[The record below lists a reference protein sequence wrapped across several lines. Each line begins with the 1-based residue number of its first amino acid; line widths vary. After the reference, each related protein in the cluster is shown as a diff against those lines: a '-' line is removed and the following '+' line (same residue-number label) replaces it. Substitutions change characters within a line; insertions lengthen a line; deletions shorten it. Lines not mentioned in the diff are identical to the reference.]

1 MGNKYSK
8 EIKEEAVAKVRAG
21 KTVAEVA
28 REYGADDM
36 SVRNWLAKDANGEKT
51 DALEVS
57 KLKRENEALYKI
69 IGELVYEDK
78 KNKHRE
84 TRN

>member
-1 MGNKYSK
+1 MGKRYSK
-8 EIKEEAVAKVRAG
+8 EIKDEAVAKVRDG
-21 KTVAEVA
+21 KTVADVA
-28 REYGADDM
+28 REYGANDM
-36 SVRNWLAKDANGEKT
+36 SVRNWLARDANGEKT

-84 TRN
+84 ARN

>member
-1 MGNKYSK
+1 MSKRYSK
-8 EIKEEAVAKVRAG
+8 AIKEEAVAKVRAG
-21 KTVAEVA
+21 KTVLEVS

-36 SVRNWLAKDANGEKT
+36 SVRNWLAKDANGART

-78 KNKHRE
+78 KNKHR
-84 TRN
+84 